1 MGFVF
6 NISNTG
12 GLLLVLMWDFFFFS
26 VCLLTLFL
34 FVFWDFFFQPLPI
47 HFGSFMPATILW
59 HWRSFL
65 TFPLKENF
73 WLT

>member
-6 NISNTG
+6 NIYNTG
-12 GLLLVLMWDFFFFS
+12 GLLLVLKWDIFF
-26 VCLLTLFL
+26 LQFL
-34 FVFWDFFFQPLPI
+34 FVNFVFVCYFFFQPLPI

>member
-6 NISNTG
+6 NIYNTG
-12 GLLLVLMWDFFFFS
+12 GLLLVLKWDIFF
-26 VCLLTLFL
+26 LQFL
-34 FVFWDFFFQPLPI
+34 FVNFVFVCFLGFFFQPLPI